1 MSRQSLEGSGKT
13 SLAELGFDDD
23 PRAVGRVGRPEEI
36 AAAICWLASPA
47 AGFVNG
53 TCLTVDGALLARLV

>member
-1 MSRQSLEGSGKT
+1 
-13 SLAELGFDDD
+13 
-23 PRAVGRVGRPEEI
+23 VGAPEEI
-36 AAAICWLASPA
+36 AAAIVWLASPE